1 MTRPTSLVGLLLW
14 AGTAHSW
21 PQLAPSVESASI
33 IPYTPVSA
41 RSLPQV
47 DESEYSE
54 TLHIPSTR
62 QPGLPVDEDWNEFSY
77 TLPAGLTRGLPNDDE
92 VVPGTLTLPI
102 IHATKP
108 GLVSRSVEVKL
119 ENRSDVAY
127 YAQLQ
132 FGTPSQAIYAQLDT
146 GSFELWVNPTC
157 SGLSTSDAKFCEAVG
172 KYKPGSS
179 SSSKSLSKSGKLN
192 YGIGGAEVD
201 YYSDTIGLSSSSK
214 LKNVRFGVASK
225 TQDQFAGVLG
235 LGHGKGF
242 NTDYPN
248 FLDELSNQKLIDT
261 KSFSVALGS
270 KAEDGGVIV
279 FGGVD
284 TSKFSGKLAS
294 LPLIAASDAPDKVA
308 RYWVSM
314 ESISH
319 SPPNNGK
326 GKTWDNTKL
335 PVFLDT
341 GATLTLLPTDVV
353 KSIAADLKT
362 TGLDDAG
369 FYGVDCSLVSQPG
382 TVDFKFN
389 GVTIKVPY
397 KEIIREFSSMK
408 KCYLGI
414 AASDKYSLLGD
425 TFLRSAYVVFDL
437 DSDTIF
443 MAPYDNC
450 GSSVSKITSS
460 KDLDGL
466 KGTCTS
472 SNDDDT
478 ENSGNGT
485 DSNDSNNQKS
495 ATSTSSSKTA
505 SSTQAN
511 QPLTTK
517 IPLISSAT
525 EALDLATGSP
535 SLVTSTTSASGS
547 EHTGPSGNTREGSID
562 NLLGHEGDG
571 NAAGPLCRLS
581 KALLGISLASMVVL
595 LM

>member
-1 MTRPTSLVGLLLW
+1 MTRPPSFIELLLW
-14 AGTAHSW
+14 AGTVHSW
-21 PQLAPSVESASI
+21 PQLAPSAESTSI

-41 RSLPQV
+41 RSLPHV
-47 DESEYSE
+47 DESESSE

-62 QPGLPVDEDWNEFSY
+62 QPELPVDDDLDEFSY
-77 TLPAGLTRGLPNDDE
+77 TLPVGLTRDLPTEDDI
-92 VVPGTLTLPI
+92 VPGTLTLPI
-102 IHATKP
+102 VHATKP

-179 SSSKSLSKSGKLN
+179 STSKSLSKSGKLN

-201 YYSDTIGLSSSSK
+201 YYTDTISLSSSSK

-225 TQDQFAGVLG
+225 TEDQFAGVLG

-248 FLDELSNQKLIDT
+248 FLDELSNQKLIDK

-270 KAEDGGVIV
+270 KAENGGVIV

-284 TSKFSGKLAS
+284 TSKFSGKLAG
-294 LPLIAASDAPDKVA
+294 LPLISASDAPDKVA
-308 RYWVSM
+308 RYWVSL

-326 GKTWDNTKL
+326 GKAWDNTKF

-341 GATLTLLPTDVV
+341 GATLTLLPSDVV
-353 KSIAADLKT
+353 KSIATDLKT

-369 FYGVDCSLVSQPG
+369 FYNVDCGLVSQSG

-414 AASDKYSLLGD
+414 AASEKYSLLGD

-437 DSDTIF
+437 GSDTVF
-443 MAPYDNC
+443 MAPYENC

-460 KDLDGL
+460 QNLDGL
-466 KGTCTS
+466 KGTCNS

-478 ENSGNGT
+478 ENSGSGNNS
-485 DSNDSNNQKS
+485 DDNNQKS
-495 ATSTSSSKTA
+495 ATSTST
-505 SSTQAN
+505 SSTQTS

-525 EALDLATGSP
+525 EALELATGSA
-535 SLVTSTTSASGS
+535 SLVTSTSSASGS

-562 NLLGHEGDG
+562 NLLGHESEDS
-571 NAAGPLCRLS
+571 AAGSLYTLS